1 MVAYL
6 HVLRS
11 KRLRARVSAKMLW
24 LYQAPQFADDDVRP
38 IKIRVT
44 AHALGTKPRTVRRAL
59 AQLLTAQFLECVKPP
74 TSGTAGLYRL
84 GPAASAPSAARRAA
98 EESPTAVPLTAQP
111 LTND

>member
-1 MVAYL
+1 MAPYL

-24 LYQAPQFADDDVRP
+24 LYQAPQFAEEEVRP

-44 AHALGTKPRTVRRAL
+44 AQALGTKPRTVRRAL

-74 TSGTAGLYRL
+74 TSGTAGLYRIGTAATQSQRESL
-84 GPAASAPSAARRAA
+84 RTRAKAGSPADY
-98 EESPTAVPLTAQP
+98 PLTSAR
-111 LTND
+111 